1 MNYFKINAHLAN
13 AVLYVTLILCLFPA
27 LGFGQDCIH
36 VREHQQYSLSSFA
49 STQTDAHMSIQNLLQ
64 ADSSNI
70 FTTSSHPY
78 FGYTDKAVWLYVD
91 IENHL
96 NEETLFFEVKH
107 ATLDNVQFYLLKDTT
122 VLDQSPA
129 GIVNLE
135 KSRYKTYM
143 PLVSFK
149 LQKGVRYRLVVKV
162 VSSSSIYLPLRIRS
176 LEHYAKVGNNTLSF
190 TKALVFGLLIIAF
203 INLFVFFTTRE
214 LQYLLFTCVI
224 ATFTFYFFLFY
235 GHLGDFDIYLTVS
248 SSIRLRVLFF
258 SLSYMFA
265 AGFSV
270 YFFKINRTDRAS
282 VFTVGSIFIL
292 FGLYLILTLL
302 HLISASIVNLI
313 ALFAYP
319 TGSILL
325 VVVGLL
331 QWRTKKA
338 AAIIFLAAHLIF
350 TICSIIYLT
359 MLWGVFSHY
368 FIVYHITIYGAF
380 LYAAVLTFSLNIK
393 IDKLNKE
400 IRKTQDLQQISKRL
414 QSEIESRMVA
424 ELELRELN
432 LSKDK
437 FISIIAH
444 DLKSP
449 FTAILGFGEMLQT
462 LDHETKPDKTK
473 FFADQLMI
481 AATKAFQLL
490 EDLLTWSRAE
500 SGSIVFSPENTN
512 LCSLTSDVIEGL
524 SPVAA
529 KKNISIANCFAP
541 ECQICIDSN
550 MIETILRNLI
560 ANAIKFTDKGGT
572 VSVHMQDY
580 QTDVVMS
587 IVDNGIGMT
596 GEQIEH
602 LFQIDNA
609 TSTQGTSNE
618 SGTGLGLLVCKE
630 FVDRHSGAIWAES
643 EPGEGSS
650 FSFLLPRVSENA
662 EITS

>member
-1 MNYFKINAHLAN
+1 MNYFKNNAHLAN
-13 AVLYVTLILCLFPA
+13 AVLYVMLFLCFLPA
-27 LGFGQDCIH
+27 IAFGQDCIH
-36 VREHQQYSLSSFA
+36 IREHQQYSLSSFA
-49 STQTDAHMSIQNLLQ
+49 STQTDASVSIQGFLQ
-64 ADSSNI
+64 ADTLKKFTISN
-70 FTTSSHPY
+70 HPY
-78 FGYTDKAVWLYVD
+78 FGYTTNAVWLYVD

-96 NEETLFFEVKH
+96 DEETLFFEVKH

-122 VLDQSPA
+122 VVDQSTA
-129 GIVNLE
+129 GIENLVE
-135 KSRYKTYM
+135 SRYRTYM

-149 LQKGVRYRLVVKV
+149 LKKRVRYRLVIKV
-162 VSSSSIYLPLRIRS
+162 VSSSSVYLPLHIRS

-203 INLFVFFTTRE
+203 INFFVFFTTRE

-248 SSIRLRVLFF
+248 SYIRLRVSFF
-258 SLSYMFA
+258 SFSYLFA
-265 AGFSV
+265 TGFSV
-270 YFFKINRTDRAS
+270 FFFRIKRTDRAS
-282 VFTVGSIFIL
+282 VIAVGSMFLL

-302 HLISASIVNLI
+302 HLIPASVVNSV

-319 TGSILL
+319 IGSILL

-331 QWRTKKA
+331 QWRKKRA
-338 AAIIFLAAHLIF
+338 AAIIFVTAHLIF
-350 TICSIIYLT
+350 TICSITYLT
-359 MLWGVFSHY
+359 MLWGIFPHY

-400 IRKTQDLQQISKRL
+400 MRKTQDLQQISMRL

-462 LDHETKPDKTK
+462 HDHEAKPDKTK

-500 SGSIVFSPENTN
+500 SGSIIFSPENTN
-512 LCSLTSDVIEGL
+512 LCSLTNDVIEGL

-529 KKNISIANCFAP
+529 KKSISIVNCFAP
-541 ECQICIDSN
+541 ECKICVDSN
-550 MIETILRNLI
+550 MVETILRNLI
-560 ANAIKFTDKGGT
+560 ANAIKFTNKGGT
-572 VSVHMQDY
+572 ISIHMQDY

-587 IVDNGIGMT
+587 IVDNGVGMT

-650 FSFLLPRVSENA
+650 FSFLLPRVSENS
-662 EITS
+662 EILS